1 MFTIICKQ
9 PGNTG
14 WQWIYFKDSYLWGD
28 YKKLTEYD
36 YIQNK
41 NKSEIK
47 LISEILED
55 LSKSEKYKILT
66 DAIISIDILFSDK
79 TVIQHRIPKLI
90 FDKYLKKIIWI
101 KK

>member
-1 MFTIICKQ
+1 MRRLQEI
-9 PGNTG
+9 
-14 WQWIYFKDSYLWGD
+14 D
-28 YKKLTEYD
+28 EYD

-66 DAIISIDILFSDK
+66 ETNF
-79 TVIQHRIPKLI
+79 
-90 FDKYLKKIIWI
+90 
-101 KK
+101 